1 MSLARFRDRTLS
13 RVVPESK
20 ALDDEAAATDTLTV
34 AASVPLA
41 EVGAAAD
48 MSALLAAL
56 AEEGGAADTLGAAA
70 SVPLAEM
77 AAAAEMLAVGEPH
90 PVADEG
96 VADDTL
102 SVASAV
108 PAAETAAAADALA
121 VAAAVTLGEAG
132 AGADTL
138 LAGLMLD
145 VGLTDVGAA
154 ADTLSARRLREIG
167 AIGRPRTMRAA
178 GAPRRTWIVRPPRTD
193 VPLPDPVPVEV

>member
-1 MSLARFRDRTLS
+1 
-13 RVVPESK
+13 
-20 ALDDEAAATDTLTV
+20 
-34 AASVPLA
+34 ASVPLA

-102 SVASAV
+102 PVASAV
-108 PAAETAAAADALA
+108 PPAETA
-121 VAAAVTLGEAG
+121 GEAG